1 MHGTKKYV
9 KTTFLPG
16 AAAFSYE
23 GWLSCI
29 AFEEVCKNTLTCDW
43 IIPCRSM
50 FQRTADAP
58 SQSWRPWRRSWGWGS
73 RTRSRAA
80 SVSAGP
86 AGQTCPRSR
95 EGAFSTVDTLIV
107 FILLP
112 GTLGC
117 SRCQFCPQRSLFH
130 SPVFVCTRLSK
141 GSNVSLTFK
150 AWSRV

>member
-9 KTTFLPG
+9 KTTFLLG

-29 AFEEVCKNTLTCDW
+29 AFEEVFKNTLTCDW
-43 IIPCRSM
+43 IIPCRSR

-58 SQSWRPWRRSWGWGS
+58 SQSWRPWRRSLGWGS

-95 EGAFSTVDTLIV
+95 EGAFSTVQTLYCLYTATWDTWV
-107 FILLP
+107 FTVSVLP
-112 GTLGC
+112 AKKPI
-117 SRCQFCPQRSLFH
+117 SFSSLCLYA
-130 SPVFVCTRLSK
+130 S
-141 GSNVSLTFK
+141 FK
-150 AWSRV
+150 RVYC